1 MEEVNWY
8 ETLKPVVHKL
18 MILLFHP
25 EIKGEKIK
33 EEGNIIL
40 AGNHIHFL
48 DAILLTMATDRQVY
62 ILAKEELFTGI
73 KKVFFESM
81 GCIPVDRSGKGM
93 ESIREALVALEE
105 DKCIGIFAEGTRNK
119 TDDIILPFKLGTVAI
134 AKRSKT
140 NIVPFAISGKYRLIR
155 NNLTLTIGKEIETDK
170 YSSSELLEK
179 LETDVKELILKK

>member
-1 MEEVNWY
+1 MLTPDTNKRAIIL
-8 ETLKPVVHKL
+8 TTKIIPVPKS
-18 MILLFHP
+18 
-25 EIKGEKIK
+25 GS
-33 EEGNIIL
+33 NII
-40 AGNHIHFL
+40 
-48 DAILLTMATDRQVY
+48 RP
-62 ILAKEELFTGI
+62 
-73 KKVFFESM
+73 KK
-81 GCIPVDRSGKGM
+81 
-93 ESIREALVALEE
+93 
-105 DKCIGIFAEGTRNK
+105 RNK